1 MKKIMFSALTLMVLA
16 GSTATVSAMHTA
28 APKTSVKSA
37 TIPPPSCPVDDPRG
51 CGIYG

>member
-1 MKKIMFSALTLMVLA
+1 MKNSVFAALTFMVLA

-37 TIPPPSCPVDDPRG
+37 TIPPPSCPVGDPRG